1 MATDWRELISVL
13 ELRDCTPVG
22 VGAPGREAATTA
34 APPSST
40 TSQSTTRQST
50 TSQPTTSCYRGIN
63 LSLPYRRLFG
73 GQLLA
78 QFVAAAGAASPEKS
92 IRSIHANFLREGLVD
107 EDVTYEV
114 DHRHRG
120 RSFDTLQIGATQTDR
135 LIAVATIAMHVPDEG
150 PDVQT
155 IDPLPDLPGADNEI
169 TVGLLPWEIR
179 SFDDLDDPA
188 SAAPHHEM
196 WMRTPAA
203 DDDHAHPCVAAYATD
218 LTVIGTALRPL
229 DGFSQGGNGT
239 AFHSAVTSHTMW
251 FHRPVRTDQW
261 LLIRQD
267 SPIIAGGRCYGR
279 GDIITESGSLVA
291 SFAQEAV
298 VRMPS

>member
-13 ELRDCTPVG
+13 DLRDCTPIG
-22 VGAPGREAATTA
+22 VGASDRSSATTGA
-34 APPSST
+34 
-40 TSQSTTRQST
+40 TSV
-50 TSQPTTSCYRGIN
+50 PTASCYRGTN

-78 QFVAAAGAASPEKS
+78 QFVAAAGVASPEKT
-92 IRSIHANFLREGLVD
+92 IRSIHANFLREGMVD

-120 RSFDTLQIGATQTDR
+120 RSFDTLQISATQTDR
-135 LIAVATIAMHVPDEG
+135 LIAVATVAMHVADEG
-150 PDVQT
+150 PDIQT
-155 IDPLPDLPGADNEI
+155 IDPVPDLPGAEDEI

-179 SFDDLDDPA
+179 SLDDLDDPA

-196 WMRTPAA
+196 WMRTPPA
-203 DDDHAHPCVAAYATD
+203 DDDRAYPCVAAYATD

-298 VRMPS
+298 VRMAS

>member
-1 MATDWRELISVL
+1 MATDWHELISIL
-13 ELRDCTPVG
+13 ELREGAPVG
-22 VGAPGREAATTA
+22 VSAGGGQDSAPAVGVSA
-34 APPSST
+34 SG
-40 TSQSTTRQST
+40 
-50 TSQPTTSCYRGIN
+50 SCYRGAN
-63 LSLPYRRLFG
+63 LTLPYRRIFG

-78 QFVAAAGAASPEKS
+78 QFVAAAGLASPEKS

-107 EDVTYEV
+107 EEIRYEV
-114 DHRHRG
+114 DPRHRG
-120 RSFDTLQIGATQTDR
+120 RSFDTLQISALQDER
-135 LIAVATIAMHVPDEG
+135 LIGVATIAMHVPDAG

-155 IDPLPDLPGADNEI
+155 IDPVPDLPGADSQKSL
-169 TVGLLPWEIR
+169 TLLPFEVR
-179 SFDDLDDPA
+179 TLDDLNDPA
-188 SAAPHHEM
+188 AGAPHHEM

-203 DDDHAHPCVAAYATD
+203 DDDRAYPCVAAYATD

-229 DGFSQGGNGT
+229 DGFSQVGNGT

-251 FHRPVRTDQW
+251 FHRPIRTDDW

-267 SPIIAGGRCYGR
+267 SPIVAGGRCYGR
-279 GDIITESGSLVA
+279 GDMVTRNGSLVA

>member
-1 MATDWRELISVL
+1 MAADWHELISVL
-13 ELRDCTPVG
+13 ELRDDAPIAVG
-22 VGAPGREAATTA
+22 DRSDGRAGTAVATATDV
-34 APPSST
+34 
-40 TSQSTTRQST
+40 RR
-50 TSQPTTSCYRGIN
+50 YRGAN

-78 QFVAAAGAASPEKS
+78 QFVSAAQIASPEKT

-107 EDVTYEV
+107 EDVVYEV

-120 RSFDTLQIGATQTDR
+120 RSFDTLQINATQTDR
-135 LIAVATIAMHVPDEG
+135 LIGVATVAMHVPDEG

-155 IDPLPDLPGADNEI
+155 IDPVPALPGADREI

-179 SFDDLDDPA
+179 SLDDLDDPS
-188 SAAPHHEM
+188 SAPPHHEM
-196 WMRTPAA
+196 WMRTPST
-203 DDDHAHPCVAAYATD
+203 DDTRTHPCVAAYATD

-229 DGFSQGGNGT
+229 DGYSQGGNGT
-239 AFHSAVTSHTMW
+239 AFHSAVTSHTLW
-251 FHRPVRTDQW
+251 FHREIRTDDW

-267 SPIIAGGRCYGR
+267 SPIIAGGRCFGR
-279 GDIITESGSLVA
+279 GDIITEKGSLVA

>member
-13 ELRDCTPVG
+13 ELRDCAPIG
-22 VGAPGREAATTA
+22 VAAGGGPSTNRSASAAT
-34 APPSST
+34 SSA
-40 TSQSTTRQST
+40 
-50 TSQPTTSCYRGIN
+50 TSCYRGSN

-78 QFVAAAGAASPEKS
+78 QFVAAAGVASPEKTV
-92 IRSIHANFLREGLVD
+92 RSIHANFLREGLVD
-107 EDVTYEV
+107 EDVSYEV

-120 RSFDTLQIGATQTDR
+120 RSFDTLQISATQTDR
-135 LIAVATIAMHVPDEG
+135 LIAVATVAMHVPDDG
-150 PDVQT
+150 PDFQT
-155 IDPLPDLPGADNEI
+155 IDPIPALPDADSEI
-169 TVGLLPWEIR
+169 TVSLLPWEVR
-179 SFDDLDDPA
+179 SLDDLNDPA
-188 SAAPHHEM
+188 AAPPHHEM
-196 WMRTPAA
+196 WMRTPSA
-203 DDDHAHPCVAAYATD
+203 DDPSAYPCVAAYATD

-251 FHRPVRTDQW
+251 FHRPLRTDDW
-261 LLIRQD
+261 LMIRQD
-267 SPIIAGGRCYGR
+267 SPIIASGRCYGR